1 MKRTTVELKASEAA
15 SEDVGRG
22 IVRLDPKAMEEL
34 SIEAGD
40 VVEVVGAGTALAK
53 AMPTRPKDRDQGLI
67 QLDGVLRANAK
78 VKLGATVTV
87 QPIQA
92 QPAMQVVLQPLTQ
105 NARSASYNTIYLKKS
120 LLNLP
125 LKRGDQVR
133 VHLFGAGF
141 ENFEVTHTQ
150 PQGAVLIAPETAV
163 AVESPQSQR
172 GEEAAAASSGI
183 TYEDIGGLKNQL
195 ERIREM
201 IELPLKYPQVFEQ
214 LGIDPPKGVLMY
226 GPPGTGKTLIARA
239 LAAET
244 DAYFISI
251 AGPEVLS
258 MFYGQS
264 EANLRKVFTE
274 AQRNQPAILFI
285 DEIDALTPKRAEV
298 SGEVEKRVVSQLLSL
313 MDGLEQR
320 QQVVVIGA
328 TNIPDSL
335 DPALRRPGRFDREV
349 MVPIPDAQGRLEI
362 LRIHTRGV
370 PLGDEVDLE
379 TLAQRTHGFVGA
391 DLELLCRE
399 AAMKAL
405 RRLLPSLDLGAEG
418 VPEQALLS
426 LRVERDD
433 FEEALNEIE
442 PSAMRE
448 VFVEIPSVH
457 WADVGGLGQAKQR
470 LKQAIEWPLQHRE
483 LFDHFGIQPTS
494 GILLH
499 GPSGTGKTLLAQ
511 AVANECGVNF
521 ISIKGPEVLSR
532 WVGDS
537 EKRVRELFKHARRAA
552 PCVLFIDEI
561 DAMAAARGMSLAEVA
576 DRVTS
581 QLLSEL
587 DGLEGL
593 HGVTVIGATN
603 RKDSLD
609 PALLRPGRLELHLA
623 LDLPDDEDRQ
633 AILAVHTRRLPLAS
647 DVNLGLL
654 AQQAPGFSGAQ
665 LALVCRE
672 AALERM
678 REYVEG
684 RAQAPLEKLRLNQAD
699 FERAITRLRAQSAS

>member
-87 QPIQA
+87 QPIHA
-92 QPAMQVVLQPLTQ
+92 EPAMQVVLQPLTQ

-150 PQGAVLIAPETAV
+150 PQGAVLIAPETAI

-172 GEEAAAASSGI
+172 GEEAAASSPGI

-195 ERIREM
+195 DRIREM

-379 TLAQRTHGFVGA
+379 ALAQRTHGFVGA

-448 VFVEIPSVH
+448 VFVEVPSVH
-457 WADVGGLGQAKQR
+457 WADVGGLEQVKQR

-647 DVNLGLL
+647 DVSVETL
-654 AQQAPGFSGAQ
+654 AQQTPGFSGAQ

-684 RAQAPLEKLRLNQAD
+684 RAQAPLEKLQLSQAD
-699 FERAITRLRAQSAS
+699 FERAVARLRAQ